1 MRMIKGEVHKNL
13 LASEIEVLKSLKNC
27 ENIIEV
33 YDIYNTRNN
42 TYIITE
48 LCDGGDLAKVISS
61 KRSLSESEAIPLM
74 NQIIH
79 GYNQIQNKGI
89 IHRDLKPANI
99 FLRTG
104 DIKIADFG
112 FAMKQS
118 DCRRYSSYN
127 VGSPVYMPPE
137 ALNENKYSFKSDIWA
152 LGVIYYEM
160 LTGKTPWRAKTEKD
174 LARQL
179 ISIPIK
185 KLLPP
190 SISPSSENFLLRT
203 LTVDLNDRMS
213 PD

>member
-1 MRMIKGEVHKNL
+1 VAVKVIDMRMIKGEVHKNL
-13 LASEIEVLKSLKNC
+13 LASEIEVLKLLRNS
-27 ENIIEV
+27 ENIIEL

-48 LCDGGDLAKVISS
+48 LCEGGDLAKIISTR
-61 KRSLSESEAIPLM
+61 RSIPEAEAIPLM
-74 NQIIH
+74 NQVIQ
-79 GYNQIQNKGI
+79 GYNHLFSKSI

-99 FLRTG
+99 FMKQG
-104 DIKIADFG
+104 EVKIADFG
-112 FAMKQS
+112 FAMKQA

-174 LARQL
+174 LAKQL

-185 KLLPP
+185 KLMPP
-190 SISPSSENFLLRT
+190 SLSASS
-203 LTVDLNDRMS
+203 
-213 PD
+213 